1 MSAEYDTIVV
11 GGGSAG
17 CVIAN
22 RLSTDAGR
30 KVLPYFRKLEHD
42 LDFVGE
48 LLSTVLRSERSTD
61 PRRFP

>member
-11 GGGSAG
+11 GSGSAG

-30 KVLPYFRKLEHD
+30 KVLLLERAP
-42 LDFVGE
+42 VGAQH
-48 LLSTVLRSERSTD
+48 
-61 PRRFP
+61 